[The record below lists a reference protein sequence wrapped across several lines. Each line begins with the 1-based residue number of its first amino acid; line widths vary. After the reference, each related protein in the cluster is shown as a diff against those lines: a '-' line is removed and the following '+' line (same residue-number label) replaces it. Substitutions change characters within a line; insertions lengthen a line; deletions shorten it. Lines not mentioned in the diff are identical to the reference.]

1 MRTAKLGLRADVQ
14 PSGRIISKNIQM
26 ECSSAVYLKKRVE
39 RRGQVMNIQIPEERG
54 REREM

>member
-39 RRGQVMNIQIPEERG
+39 RRGQVMNIQIPEER
-54 REREM
+54 EREM